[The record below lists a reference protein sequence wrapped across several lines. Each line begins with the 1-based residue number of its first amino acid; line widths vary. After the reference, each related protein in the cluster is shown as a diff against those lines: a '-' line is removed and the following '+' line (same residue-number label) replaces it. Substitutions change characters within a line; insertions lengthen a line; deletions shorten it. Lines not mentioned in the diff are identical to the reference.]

1 MLPTP
6 RFLTQI
12 NKHNSVI
19 GTLNPPKYQQR
30 LYISHSPKTTKFNMV
45 NNFAVQSITKPSQIL
60 RQRNGLCNVT
70 KKGTNLD
77 KLTPRKENI
86 KLRGHYISKNLKYLK
101 VNRADGTTDIVSNI
115 SINNIVSNISIIF
128 KYAKA
133 ELSLKQHIFLYTHK
147 TQSITAT
154 LVLTTP

>member
-30 LYISHSPKTTKFNMV
+30 LYISHSPKTTKFNMA

-115 SINNIVSNISIIF
+115 SIIF